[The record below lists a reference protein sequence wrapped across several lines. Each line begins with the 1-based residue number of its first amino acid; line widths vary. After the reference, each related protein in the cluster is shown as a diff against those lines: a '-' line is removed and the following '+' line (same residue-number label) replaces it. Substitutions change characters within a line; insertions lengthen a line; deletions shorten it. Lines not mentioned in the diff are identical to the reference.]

1 MKKGSTKGNPRKS
14 VFIVDDHPI
23 FRMGL
28 VQLIQTEI
36 PNANIC
42 GQAGDA
48 VEGLEKILKTN
59 CDLAIVE
66 IGLPGRSGLE
76 LSRDI
81 RTMRPRTNVLIV
93 SAYNEMMYAER
104 ALQNHALGY
113 VMKSEPPTR
122 VLMALQSVLSGE
134 SWFSESVSTKLF
146 DRITGKAKAATS
158 RHSIE
163 RLTDRELEILKF
175 IGEGK
180 RNKDIAAVLNLSPK
194 TVDVHRC
201 HIREKLGLSSGPE
214 LVCYAAHWSAAL
226 TNGVSA

>member
-1 MKKGSTKGNPRKS
+1 MKKGSSKDDLQKS

-23 FRMGL
+23 FRLGL
-28 VQLIQTEI
+28 IQLIQTEI
-36 PNANIC
+36 PNVEIC

-59 CDLAIVE
+59 CDLAIVD

-81 RTMRPRTNVLIV
+81 RTMRPKTNVLIV

-113 VMKSEPPTR
+113 VMKNEPPTR

-134 SWFSESVSTKLF
+134 TWFSESVSAKLF
-146 DRITGKAKAATS
+146 DRITGKAKVTTS
-158 RHSIE
+158 GHSIE
-163 RLTDRELEILKF
+163 RLTDRELEILKL
-175 IGEGK
+175 IGEGR
-180 RNKDIAAVLNLSPK
+180 RNKEIAADLNLSPK